1 MQDEAQSQP
10 GKGFICFMKCTA
22 AAVNCPIKILPT
34 KEQAAKIGAA
44 ARKLSSVAKESAVIN
59 PMPRKPY
66 YDMDVFE
73 NKQFISVDQAYCEE
87 RMADMKVWDKQR

>member
-22 AAVNCPIKILPT
+22 AAVNCPGKILPT
-34 KEQAAKIGAA
+34 KEQAAKIGTA
-44 ARKLSSVAKESAVIN
+44 ARKLSILANGSPVIN

-66 YDMDVFE
+66 YDMNVFE
-73 NKQFISVDQAYCEE
+73 NMQFISVDQAYCEQ
-87 RMADMKVWDKQR
+87 RMDDMKIWEKQR